1 MGKVKLQLTNDRFQ
15 QPGSLTPS
23 NERPN
28 RLQDST
34 EFMDKTP
41 PRMFAGG
48 VCIPFLSKPTIQRS
62 EYSMWRT
69 GKVRTDSSKAA
80 PTMDNRG
87 RYFECGME
95 VKNIKFSEREAKS
108 FDYGA
113 NEAARTF
120 YCTPKRLDCPA
131 MNRVLDNLH
140 DVPGETIQ
148 DRVVMGKVA
157 GANWSTVPRMIE
169 QPAPTAHI
177 GPGHYDIHSF
187 ESKYGPLS
195 SNMLLFSVESGR
207 GFADPSD
214 KSSTQRRKERNER
227 ILRETYPEKFQ
238 DVTFSDDILRATSI
252 STLNPAGGQFTQG
265 DRWNDPQARQ
275 EKYVKTIGLKLPLDY
290 DPHLDRKKLPM
301 TFTQTPQRP
310 EAPDLPSKDTDY
322 TVDFGSKISMGTKAK
337 TSPIKYSMA
346 FKSKAPVGMEIPVPV
361 SGVHGGPGAFP
372 NAFPSLTNVN
382 RPDHNSYAFLSVLGP
397 GMFPDVEPT
406 DGMRQKIQK
415 FSETNIKGPVFP
427 KSATGLDAR
436 KIRAEQQLKSV
447 YPKFAEKLW
456 PKPKQVEKVDPFKH
470 LKPLLK

>member
-1 MGKVKLQLTNDRFQ
+1 MGKVKLQLNNDRFQ

-23 NERPN
+23 NVRPN

-34 EFMDKTP
+34 EYMDKTP
-41 PRMFAGG
+41 APMFAGG
-48 VCIPFLSKPTIQRS
+48 VCIPFLSKPIIQRS

-80 PTMDNRG
+80 PIMDNKG

-95 VKNIKFSEREAKS
+95 VKNVKFSERAAKS

-113 NEAARTF
+113 NEAARTY
-120 YCTPKRLDCPA
+120 YCTPKRMDCPA
-131 MNRVLDNLH
+131 MNRVMDNLH
-140 DVPGETIQ
+140 DVPGETIK
-148 DRVVMGKVA
+148 DRVSMGKVE
-157 GANWSTVPRMIE
+157 GANWSDVPRMVE
-169 QPAPTAHI
+169 APTPTAHI

-195 SNMLLFSVESGR
+195 SNMLLFSIVESGR

-214 KSSTQRRKERNER
+214 KSSTLRRRERNER
-227 ILRETYPEKFQ
+227 ILRETYPDKFK
-238 DVTFSDDILRATSI
+238 DVTFSDDLMAAI
-252 STLNPAGGQFTQG
+252 STLNTVGGKFPQG
-265 DRWNDPQARQ
+265 DRWKDPLNKQ
-275 EKYVKTIGLKLPLDY
+275 ETYVKTTGLKLPLDF
-290 DPHLDRKKLPM
+290 DPHLDRKKLPI

-310 EAPDLPSKDTDY
+310 EVEPLPSKDTDY
-322 TVDFGSKISMGTKAK
+322 TVDYGNKITMGTYAK

-346 FKSKAPVGMEIPVPV
+346 FNSKAEVGMELKTPT

-372 NAFPSLTNVN
+372 NAFPSVTNVH
-382 RPDHNSYAFLSVLGP
+382 RPDFNSTSFLAVLGP
-397 GMFPDVEPT
+397 GMFPDKEPT
-406 DGMRQKIQK
+406 DGMRERIKSFKEINQ
-415 FSETNIKGPVFP
+415 KGPVFP
-427 KSATGLDAR
+427 KGATGLNAR
-436 KIRAEQQLKSV
+436 KERAESQLKSV